1 MSEAVISNAL
11 PSGFQ
16 LFSQGTRTTGWSSK
30 VTVPIGLTAEDARN
44 AVAIIIEIT
53 GSLTSNNP
61 TQYYGAHMPWITVL
75 GVGVGYFAGSAYTS
89 KVFDNIS
96 QVQRAVIV
104 GDPSSHQ
111 YRNIGDAIAN
121 SDALYF
127 STVGDGTCTAA
138 NLVWK
143 CYVK

>member
-1 MSEAVISNAL
+1 MY
-11 PSGFQ
+11 
-16 LFSQGTRTTGWSSK
+16 SQGTRTTGWSSK

-44 AVAIIIEIT
+44 AVVIIIEIT

-61 TQYYGAHMPWITVL
+61 TQYFGTHMPWIYVL
-75 GVGVGYFAGSAYTS
+75 GVGQGYFAGSSYTS

-96 QVQRAVIV
+96 QTQRAVIV
-104 GDPSSHQ
+104 GDPASPQ
-111 YRNIGDAIAN
+111 YRNVGDVVAN
-121 SDALYF
+121 ADALYF

-143 CYVK
+143 CYIR